1 MQEFIVTGQIPG
13 TSVTLTFNDI
23 LSIIC
28 VIVGA
33 ILFYSV
39 FKHIRAQQPELKN
52 KKSTKKATTLATES
66 KTKPGTVFK
75 PTGVEASIN

>member
-13 TSVTLTFNDI
+13 TNVTLTFNDI

-33 ILFYSV
+33 ILLYSV
-39 FKHIRAQQPELKN
+39 VKHVRLQQPETKL
-52 KKSTKKATTLATES
+52 KKATKNPVPVVAES
-66 KTKPGTVFK
+66 KNKPGTVFQ
-75 PTGVEASIN
+75 PSGVEASIN